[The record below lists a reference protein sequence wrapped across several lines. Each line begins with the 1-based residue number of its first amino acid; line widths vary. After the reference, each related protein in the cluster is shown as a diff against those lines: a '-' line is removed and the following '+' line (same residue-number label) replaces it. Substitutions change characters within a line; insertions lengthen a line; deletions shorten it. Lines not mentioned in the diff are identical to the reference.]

1 MSDFCNDL
9 KVIPQFVGSCWFN
22 AFLMVMLYSQNA
34 RKAMI
39 KASKKWDKKDKFL
52 NILKI
57 ILKKNYNDPS
67 IATYYNKIQPQLIL
81 FKFLKK
87 YNPEMEKFMKEKLKN
102 DGSFG
107 WNQNYIADFLHF
119 INPKTINLAYFD
131 KTNDIFINF
140 LDNFKFSYDKSL
152 KIKFKMPDITEEDY
166 IKQNKKKLSDI
177 PDFICLYHTKLNNI
191 FNFSQNVAFKTDVF
205 HKRHN
210 LSYNYKDV
218 KINKDDIKNF
228 KDEFFMN
235 GIKYRLDSCILADFN
250 AKFSRHSIAGI
261 TCNNK
266 KYVYNG
272 WIKRTLDPA
281 MRNQLEGINEFP
293 CSLMRHDW
301 NIKKDK
307 DFCLNSQTC
316 KLDFVNK
323 NDLCFN
329 FSKGNNRILIYVR
342 VYDEKTSEIS
352 SINTSKADLS
362 NIEDLLKDIYQ
373 INKLKIGEVKKHL
386 KDFNYTDF
394 NNKSVKDLQ
403 QILLDILTK
412 NIDLKKKDVKKKD
425 VKKKDVIDMKSKKLE
440 DKLLYIIKSLIK
452 NAKANTIKL
461 RVPKKLAISI
471 KELGT
476 KFKEFMPDLY
486 EDFKMIESNI
496 DYIWFQIGDYRFVIV
511 SFKEDN
517 NIIYNI
523 SFDILP
529 LEKDNKFLVSRK
541 DIYKKF
547 KSFKDY
553 KGKLLKQQVF
563 LADYITKEYS
573 SIDKMLLF
581 HGIGTGKTCT
591 SITIAESI
599 MNKDKDMKALVIL
612 PARLKTNFIDELI
625 SENCGM
631 NRYISSEDFKKY
643 IDFKT
648 SKKDKDGIR
657 KKFMEKI
664 SEKYQIL
671 SYESLRISLLKSTN
685 IKETIDRITNNRIII
700 IDEVHNLITTRI
712 NSYVIENILIENK
725 ISKNTKMINGIIMRL
740 MTLLANKSSKFFLL
754 TATPVFD
761 NYGQFIEMVLNLCPD
776 IKETDL
782 NRNVDDLSFLVEKLR
797 GKVSFYKL
805 KDTNAYPKTIVDNIE
820 IPLSKTQDKMIVGE
834 KPTENENSPLF
845 CITER
850 QISISAYSLKKK
862 DEVFANL
869 KEYAPKLKK
878 LFDLLKLDGKHVVY
892 SNFIQYCLYL
902 IAVYLKNNGWNNF
915 IEDGIKNYKTFVIWD
930 ASLDD
935 VNKQSVKNVLN
946 SVSNMDGKDIRL
958 VLGSPSIK
966 EGISF
971 LHIQHLH
978 QIDPV
983 WNSSAK
989 TQVEGRCIRYKSHDD
1004 IPLNHPKLKREV
1016 VIHNYISVP
1025 RKNGLVETTCDTK
1038 IYYEIIKKKAKIISI
1053 IEGLL
1058 KKVSIDYYLWT
1069 EDNSPSSN
1077 SSRISLSREKEEL
1090 DELIKKKKKRE
1101 RETEERDKK
1110 IKNTCPVK
1118 RRPTGEGNCPPDFP
1132 FMRKNPK
1139 GFECCYKKKK

>member
-87 YNPEMEKFMKEKLKN
+87 YNPEMEKSMKEKLKN

-119 INPKTINLAYFD
+119 INPKTINLTYFD
-131 KTNDIFINF
+131 KTDDIFINF
-140 LDNFKFSYDKSL
+140 LDNFKFNYDKSL

-177 PDFICLYHTKLNNI
+177 PDFICLYHTKLNKI

-228 KDEFFMN
+228 KDEIFIN

-266 KYVYNG
+266 RYVYNG

-307 DFCLNSQTC
+307 DFCLNLQTC

-329 FSKGNNRILIYVR
+329 FSKSNDRILIYVR
-342 VYDEKTSEIS
+342 VYNEKTSEIS

-394 NNKSVKDLQ
+394 NNKSVKDLRE
-403 QILLDILTK
+403 ILLDILTK
-412 NIDLKKKDVKKKD
+412 NIDLKKKD

-511 SFKEDN
+511 SYKEDN
-517 NIIYNI
+517 NNIYNI

-547 KSFKDY
+547 KSLKDY

-700 IDEVHNLITTRI
+700 IDEVHNLITSRI

-805 KDTNAYPKTIVDNIE
+805 KDTSAYPKTIVDNIE

-1077 SSRISLSREKEEL
+1077 SSRISLSKEKEEL